1 MKFRTALAI
10 LASTAECYAGGPK
23 HLATIN
29 LPNACPGIVTTGEVE
44 DGSGCYVLMVTFIGK
59 HPSNAAADKA
69 CRAYLAKVP
78 PRFHSQDILV
88 TAWFRPNRSANPY
101 DDDQIHPYFGHGADK
116 SLIFEAK
123 TGKVTLK

>member
-1 MKFRTALAI
+1 MPR
-10 LASTAECYAGGPK
+10 GWGV
-23 HLATIN
+23 
-29 LPNACPGIVTTGEVE
+29 GIATTGEVG
-44 DGSGCYVLMVTFIGK
+44 DGSGCYVLYVTFIGK

-78 PRFHSQDILV
+78 DRFHSKDILV
-88 TAWFRPNRSANPY
+88 MPSFRPRKSADPY
-101 DDDQIHPYFGHGADK
+101 DDDQIYPYFEHGTDK